1 VLSTS
6 ETDVASELQ
15 VALARVIRRL
25 RQGHIPGDLTLSES
39 SVLSRLDRNGPASPG
54 ELAADEHVR
63 PQAMCATLA
72 ALERRQLVARAADPA
87 DGRRWVMSRTEAG
100 RQLLADRR
108 GARAERVAQ
117 ALAAGFTETEQRQ
130 LADAALLLDRLADLL

>member
-1 VLSTS
+1 MLSTS

-72 ALERRQLVARAADPA
+72 ALERRQL
-87 DGRRWVMSRTEAG
+87 
-100 RQLLADRR
+100 
-108 GARAERVAQ
+108 
-117 ALAAGFTETEQRQ
+117 
-130 LADAALLLDRLADLL
+130 

>member
-1 VLSTS
+1 
-6 ETDVASELQ
+6 
-15 VALARVIRRL
+15 
-25 RQGHIPGDLTLSES
+25 
-39 SVLSRLDRNGPASPG
+39 
-54 ELAADEHVR
+54 
-63 PQAMCATLA
+63 
-72 ALERRQLVARAADPA
+72 ERRQLVARAADPA

-100 RQLLADRR
+100 RKLLADRR